1 MRDRPGPRLLAS
13 LGAAVAATS
22 LAAALVLV
30 IRRMQVPFDTSG
42 LASILAL
49 MAGVTLVILV
59 DAASTGAGVAAR
71 TLQRVAVRLG
81 LGLTLAATLPR
92 PAALL
97 APHERPLWGVA
108 IAVAVAAAVI
118 AMIAPIAPWLGRR
131 PEPASRRGDG
141 GRRHGGEREPFPT
154 SPRRRRRT
162 DRVRRRSATEPS
174 PPATP
179 PAAEPTLP
187 GASHAALDVPTPP
200 PAGVIQQRFERY
212 LLPDERMECLRG
224 TLHLA
229 VVAGS
234 RLVTGHVG
242 FCPPFHQLP
251 QVEVGTACEEV
262 EATIT
267 AAEVLPWGVRVECRL
282 DEPADETIL
291 FPIDIVA
298 RAPLPAI
305 DDSPPSPPR

>member
-1 MRDRPGPRLLAS
+1 MRDRPGPRLLAA

-22 LAAALVLV
+22 LAAALLLV
-30 IRRMQVPFDTSG
+30 IRRMQVSFDTSG
-42 LASILAL
+42 LASILA
-49 MAGVTLVILV
+49 MIAGVTLVTLV
-59 DAASTGAGVAAR
+59 DAASIGAGTAAK
-71 TLQRVAVRLG
+71 TLQRLAVRLG
-81 LGLTLAATLPR
+81 LALTLAATLPG
-92 PAALL
+92 PSALL
-97 APHERPLWGVA
+97 APHESPLWLVA
-108 IAVAVAAAVI
+108 IAGAVAAAVI
-118 AMIAPIAPWLGRR
+118 AMVAPIAPWLGRR
-131 PEPASRRGDG
+131 PEPAPWRSDG
-141 GRRHGGEREPFPT
+141 ARRHSGKREPFPP
-154 SPRRRRRT
+154 SEQRRQRT
-162 DRVRRRSATEPS
+162 DRVRRRPATAPS

-179 PAAEPTLP
+179 PVADPARPV
-187 GASHAALDVPTPP
+187 ASPVAPDAPAP
-200 PAGVIQQRFERY
+200 PAAVIQQRFERY
-212 LLPDERMECLRG
+212 LLTDERMECLRG

-251 QVEVGTACEEV
+251 QVEVGTACEQV

-291 FPIDIVA
+291 IPIDVVA

-305 DDSPPSPPR
+305 DDSPLSPPR

>member
-1 MRDRPGPRLLAS
+1 MLDRPGPRLLAS

-30 IRRMQVPFDTSG
+30 IRRMQVPLDTSG
-42 LASILAL
+42 LASIVAL
-49 MAGVTLVILV
+49 IAGVTLVTLV

-81 LGLTLAATLPR
+81 LALTLAATLPG
-92 PAALL
+92 PSALL
-97 APHERPLWGVA
+97 APHERPLWVVA
-108 IAVAVAAAVI
+108 IAAAVI
-118 AMIAPIAPWLGRR
+118 SMIAPIAPWLGRR
-131 PEPASRRGDG
+131 PEPTPRRGDG
-141 GRRHGGEREPFPT
+141 ARRRGGEREPFST
-154 SPRRRRRT
+154 SQRRRRRT
-162 DRVRRRSATEPS
+162 DRVRRRPATEPS
-174 PPATP
+174 PPAPP
-179 PAAEPTLP
+179 PATEPALP
-187 GASHAALDVPTPP
+187 GSSHAARDIPAPP

-291 FPIDIVA
+291 IPIDVVA

-305 DDSPPSPPR
+305 DDSPLSPPR

>member
-1 MRDRPGPRLLAS
+1 MRDRPGPRLLEA

-30 IRRMQVPFDTSG
+30 IRRMQVSFDTSEH
-42 LASILAL
+42 ASILA
-49 MAGVTLVILV
+49 MIAGVTLVTLV
-59 DAASTGAGVAAR
+59 DAASIGAGTAAK
-71 TLQRVAVRLG
+71 TLQRLAVRLG
-81 LGLTLAATLPR
+81 LALTLAATLPG
-92 PAALL
+92 PSALL
-97 APHERPLWGVA
+97 APHESPLWLVA
-108 IAVAVAAAVI
+108 IAGAVAAAVI
-118 AMIAPIAPWLGRR
+118 AMVAPIAPWLGRR
-131 PEPASRRGDG
+131 PEPARRRSDG
-141 GRRHGGEREPFPT
+141 TRRHSGEREPFPP
-154 SPRRRRRT
+154 SEQRRRRT
-162 DRVRRRSATEPS
+162 DRVRRRLATEPS

-179 PAAEPTLP
+179 PAAEPTFL
-187 GASHAALDVPTPP
+187 GASHAAPDVPASP
-200 PAGVIQQRFERY
+200 PAGIIQQRFERY

-291 FPIDIVA
+291 IPIDVVA
-298 RAPLPAI
+298 RAPLPVI
-305 DDSPPSPPR
+305 DDSPLSPPR

>member
-1 MRDRPGPRLLAS
+1 MRDRPGPRLLAA

-30 IRRMQVPFDTSG
+30 IRRMQVSFDTSG
-42 LASILAL
+42 LASIPA
-49 MAGVTLVILV
+49 MIAGVTLVTLV
-59 DAASTGAGVAAR
+59 DAASIGAGTAAK
-71 TLQRVAVRLG
+71 TLQRLAVRLG
-81 LGLTLAATLPR
+81 LALTLAATLPG
-92 PAALL
+92 PSALL
-97 APHERPLWGVA
+97 APHESPLWLVA
-108 IAVAVAAAVI
+108 IAGAVAAAVI
-118 AMIAPIAPWLGRR
+118 AMVAPIAPWLGRR
-131 PEPASRRGDG
+131 PEPARRRSDG
-141 GRRHGGEREPFPT
+141 TRRHSGEREPFPP
-154 SPRRRRRT
+154 SEQRRRRT
-162 DRVRRRSATEPS
+162 DRVRRRPATEPS

-179 PAAEPTLP
+179 PVAEPALP
-187 GASHAALDVPTPP
+187 HAIHVAPDAPAP
-200 PAGVIQQRFERY
+200 PAAVIQQRFERY

-291 FPIDIVA
+291 IPIDVVA
-298 RAPLPAI
+298 RAPLPVI
-305 DDSPPSPPR
+305 DDSPLSPPR